1 MKQTAAPLKSEAT
14 RAKILGCALA
24 LFRKR
29 GFDRTTMR
37 DVADSAGVALGGAYY
52 YFPSKHALVLAY
64 YQETQA
70 AHSTR
75 ARATMRSARGLRER
89 VGAVFHT
96 KLDVLQ
102 KDRKLLGAIFRS
114 VGDPADP
121 LSLFGSQAAD
131 VRNESIALFDQALE
145 GSDITPEMRPLV
157 TMALWGL
164 HMGVLLYFLHD
175 TSTKQARTRRL
186 VDGGLDQVVALL
198 SLAPMLGPLTHPLT
212 ALLEEAQLLPVPGKN
227 KPLPSTPALLAEP
240 LSAKWNGVVS
250 AGTARKRTPVR

>member
-1 MKQTAAPLKSEAT
+1 MKGADLAVVGRAPMKKAATPLKSEAT

-37 DVADSAGVALGGAYY
+37 DVAESAGVALGGAYY
-52 YFPSKHALVLAY
+52 YFPSKDALVLAY

-75 ARATMRSARGLRER
+75 ARAAMKAARGLRER
-89 VGAVFHT
+89 LGAVFHT

-114 VGDPADP
+114 VGDPQDP

-131 VRNESIALFDQALE
+131 VRSESFALFDEALE
-145 GSDITPEMRPLV
+145 GSDIAPEMRSLV

-164 HMGVLLYFLHD
+164 HMGILLYFMHD
-175 TSTKQARTRRL
+175 ASPKQAKTRRL
-186 VDGGLDQVVALL
+186 VDGGLDQVVMLL
-198 SLAPMLGPLTHPLT
+198 SIAPMLGPLTQPLA
-212 ALLEEAQLLPVPGKN
+212 ALLEDADLLTNLRVK
-227 KPLPSTPALLAEP
+227 
-240 LSAKWNGVVS
+240 
-250 AGTARKRTPVR
+250 